1 VVDSEL
7 TALLEEALELVGPKD
22 SAQRVRLMSRLARA
36 IYWSP
41 DDQRRRALVDESI
54 AIARRIED
62 PAVLAFAL
70 GNCIAAKRSPDT
82 AEEELAWIDEVLALP
97 EAPVELVVL
106 ARNVEID
113 LLLERGILGAADAAI
128 DALERLSQQ
137 LRDVRARPY
146 AHVHR
151 ARRAVMQGRWAD
163 AERSIDEADQAAA
176 TLDDSTFPLTVG
188 GVRFVL
194 ALARGRPADL
204 EPELRQL
211 ATNLPTMPVWEAG
224 LAWIHASKGEQ
235 HEASR
240 LLERLAADDLSKIPR
255 DNMWPITIGLL
266 AQSCAEIGDSGH
278 ARQLYDAL
286 VPFRQLV
293 TISPVAGYL
302 GPVARLLGLLAETFD
317 DRASAERHLRAA
329 LELARRQ
336 RALPM
341 ISTIAVDL
349 ARVVGAGEASARSD
363 AHELL
368 AEAERIARELDMPAV
383 IQRASVV
390 ADSLSHRAHG
400 EPRDQDGHVSPSEAA
415 VEPLAATAK
424 REGEVWSFEFDG
436 RTIRVRDS
444 KGVRLL
450 AELLSNPG
458 LELDA
463 LQLDRGAD
471 AAPASSVRAAMPAEL
486 SVDDPGTGAG
496 PALDETAKSAY
507 RRRLDDLREE
517 LDEAERW
524 GDPERIARA
533 REEIDFIARELS
545 SAVGLGGRDR
555 PQAAAAERAR
565 VNVTRAVKTAIR
577 RLSEQDVAL
586 GAELRATV
594 HTGRFC
600 TYRPDPRRPIGWG
613 VDAG

>member
-1 VVDSEL
+1 L
-7 TALLEEALELVGPKD
+7 
-22 SAQRVRLMSRLARA
+22 
-36 IYWSP
+36 
-41 DDQRRRALVDESI
+41 
-54 AIARRIED
+54 
-62 PAVLAFAL
+62 
-70 GNCIAAKRSPDT
+70 
-82 AEEELAWIDEVLALP
+82 LALP
-97 EAPVELVVL
+97 EAPGELVVL
-106 ARNVEID
+106 ARNIEID
-113 LLLERGILGAADAAI
+113 LLLERGILGAADASI

-151 ARRAVMQGRWAD
+151 ARRAVMEGRWAD

-204 EPELRQL
+204 EPELREL

-240 LLERLAADDLSKIPR
+240 LLGRLAADQLTRIPR
-255 DNMWPITIGLL
+255 NNMWPITIALL
-266 AQSCAEIGDSGH
+266 AQSCAEIGDASH
-278 ARQLYDAL
+278 ARPLYDAL
-286 VPFRQLV
+286 VPFSELI
-293 TISPVAGYL
+293 TISPVAGYM
-302 GPVARLLGLLAETFD
+302 GPVARLLGVLAETLG
-317 DRASAERHLRAA
+317 DRALAERHLRAA
-329 LELARRQ
+329 LELARGQ
-336 RALPM
+336 RMLPM

-349 ARVVGAGEASARSD
+349 ARVIDASDPESCSEAID
-363 AHELL
+363 LL
-368 AEAERIARELDMPAV
+368 AEAERGAAELEMPALA
-383 IQRASVV
+383 QRARGV
-390 ADSLSHRAHG
+390 AEALPARDRERA
-400 EPRDQDGHVSPSEAA
+400 PRKAVAA
-415 VEPLAATAK
+415 EPLSAAAT
-424 REGEVWSFEFDG
+424 REGEVWSFQFEG
-436 RTIRVRDS
+436 RTVRVRDS

-450 AELLSNPG
+450 AQMLAHPG

-463 LQLDRGAD
+463 LQLDRGAES
-471 AAPASSVRAAMPAEL
+471 APASSARTGAIPAEL
-486 SVDDPGTGAG
+486 SVDDPRAGTG

-507 RRRLDDLREE
+507 RRRVDDLREE
-517 LDEAERW
+517 LDEAERFN
-524 GDPERIARA
+524 DPERVARA
-533 REEIDFIARELS
+533 REEMDFIARELS

-577 RLSEQDVAL
+577 RLSVQDVSI

-594 HTGRFC
+594 QTGRYC
-600 TYRPDPRRPIGWG
+600 SYRPDPRRPIDWK

>member
-1 VVDSEL
+1 
-7 TALLEEALELVGPKD
+7 
-22 SAQRVRLMSRLARA
+22 
-36 IYWSP
+36 
-41 DDQRRRALVDESI
+41 
-54 AIARRIED
+54 
-62 PAVLAFAL
+62 
-70 GNCIAAKRSPDT
+70 
-82 AEEELAWIDEVLALP
+82 
-97 EAPVELVVL
+97 
-106 ARNVEID
+106 
-113 LLLERGILGAADAAI
+113 
-128 DALERLSQQ
+128 
-137 LRDVRARPY
+137 
-146 AHVHR
+146 
-151 ARRAVMQGRWAD
+151 
-163 AERSIDEADQAAA
+163 
-176 TLDDSTFPLTVG
+176 
-188 GVRFVL
+188 
-194 ALARGRPADL
+194 
-204 EPELRQL
+204 
-211 ATNLPTMPVWEAG
+211 
-224 LAWIHASKGEQ
+224 
-235 HEASR
+235 
-240 LLERLAADDLSKIPR
+240 
-255 DNMWPITIGLL
+255 
-266 AQSCAEIGDSGH
+266 
-278 ARQLYDAL
+278 
-286 VPFRQLV
+286 
-293 TISPVAGYL
+293 
-302 GPVARLLGLLAETFD
+302 
-317 DRASAERHLRAA
+317 
-329 LELARRQ
+329 
-336 RALPM
+336 
-341 ISTIAVDL
+341 
-349 ARVVGAGEASARSD
+349 
-363 AHELL
+363 
-368 AEAERIARELDMPAV
+368 
-383 IQRASVV
+383 
-390 ADSLSHRAHG
+390 
-400 EPRDQDGHVSPSEAA
+400 